1 MAALSKTAAPGVPPE
16 FEPSFDN
23 VQRAAWHR
31 RGFLSSQT
39 AYVTLAF
46 IIITALVA
54 TLAGNFTSASN
65 LLNISRNLS
74 YIALI
79 SLGMTVVII
88 TGGIDLSV
96 GAVTALTAVC
106 TMVLMRLVADSG
118 LAAVP
123 WAALIVP
130 IGAGL
135 ALSAFVGWVNG
146 MMVARVG
153 LSPFVTTLGMLSIC
167 RGLTYVITQ
176 GRGQPPTGPYVA
188 EFLAITNGS
197 FGGLPASVVY
207 MLVCALA
214 LGFALH
220 HTGWGRHLFAIG
232 GNEQAAVRTGVRVS
246 RIKVGAYVL
255 CSLSAGLTGILLAGW
270 LGSAPANLASG
281 YELRVIAA
289 SVIGGANLAGGAGGP
304 VGAVIGAALIEVI
317 RNGLVL
323 GRVDAYWQDA
333 LIGLI
338 IILAVLVDRLRTRQ
352 R

>member
-1 MAALSKTAAPGVPPE
+1 MSVLSKAAPPE
-16 FEPSFDN
+16 IDPGFEN
-23 VQRAAWHR
+23 IRRAAWHR
-31 RGFLSSQT
+31 RGFLGSQT

-46 IIITALVA
+46 VIITLLVA
-54 TLAGNFTSASN
+54 TLAGNFTTTNN
-65 LLNISRNLS
+65 LLNISRNFS

-106 TMVLMRLVADSG
+106 TMVLMRWVTDSA
-118 LAAVP
+118 LSAAP
-123 WAALIVP
+123 WAALVVP
-130 IGAGL
+130 IAAGL
-135 ALSAFVGWVNG
+135 VLSAFVGWVNG

-176 GRGQPPTGPYVA
+176 GRGQPPSGPYVA
-188 EFLAITNGS
+188 EFLSVTNGNV
-197 FGGLPASVVY
+197 GGLPASVVY
-207 MLVCALA
+207 MLVCAVV
-214 LGFALH
+214 LGFALR
-220 HTGWGRHLFAIG
+220 HTSWGRHLFAIG
-232 GNEQAAVRTGVRVS
+232 GNEQAAVRTGVRVT
-246 RIKVGAYVL
+246 RVKVGAYML

-270 LGSAPANLASG
+270 LGSAPANLANG

-289 SVIGGANLAGGAGGP
+289 SVIGGANLAGGVGGP
-304 VGAVIGAALIEVI
+304 VGAVIGSALIEVI

>member
-1 MAALSKTAAPGVPPE
+1 MTQALSKAPPGADPG
-16 FEPSFDN
+16 FDN
-23 VQRAAWHR
+23 VRRAAWHR
-31 RGFLSSQT
+31 RGALGSQT

-46 IIITALVA
+46 VIITVLVA
-54 TLAGNFTSASN
+54 TLAGNFTTAGN
-65 LLNISRNLS
+65 LLNISRNFS

-79 SLGMTVVII
+79 SLGMTIVII

-106 TMVLMRLVADSG
+106 TMVAMRFVAGSA

-123 WAALIVP
+123 WAALVLP
-130 IGAGL
+130 ILAGL
-135 ALSAFVGWVNG
+135 LLSAFVGWVNG

-176 GRGQPPTGPYVA
+176 GRGQPPSGPYVA
-188 EFLAITNGS
+188 EFLSVTNGS
-197 FGGLPASVVY
+197 IGGLPASVAY
-207 MLVCALA
+207 MLICAVV
-214 LGFALH
+214 LGFALR

-232 GNEQAAVRTGVRVS
+232 GNEQAAVRTGVRVA
-246 RIKVGAYVL
+246 RVKVGAYVL

-289 SVIGGANLAGGAGGP
+289 SVIGGANLAGGVGGP
-304 VGAVIGAALIEVI
+304 LGAVIGSALIEVI

-338 IILAVLVDRLRTRQ
+338 IILAVLVDKLRTRQ
-352 R
+352 RS

>member
-1 MAALSKTAAPGVPPE
+1 MPVLSKAAPPE
-16 FEPSFDN
+16 LDPGFEN
-23 VQRAAWHR
+23 IRRAAWHR
-31 RGFLSSQT
+31 RGFLGSQT

-46 IIITALVA
+46 IIITLLVA
-54 TLAGNFTSASN
+54 TLAGNFTTANN
-65 LLNISRNLS
+65 LLNISRNFS

-106 TMVLMRLVADSG
+106 TMVLMRWVTDS
-118 LAAVP
+118 AVP
-123 WAALIVP
+123 WAALVVP
-130 IGAGL
+130 IAAGL

-176 GRGQPPTGPYVA
+176 GRGQPPSGPYVA
-188 EFLAITNGS
+188 EFLSVTNGS
-197 FGGLPASVVY
+197 VGGLPASVVY
-207 MLVCALA
+207 MLVCAVV
-214 LGFALH
+214 LGFTLR
-220 HTGWGRHLFAIG
+220 HTSWGRHLFAIG
-232 GNEQAAVRTGVRVS
+232 GNEQAAVRTGVRVT
-246 RIKVGAYVL
+246 RVKIGAYVL

-270 LGSAPANLASG
+270 LGSAPANLANG

-289 SVIGGANLAGGAGGP
+289 SVIGGANLAGGVGGP
-304 VGAVIGAALIEVI
+304 VGAVIGSALIEVI

>member
-1 MAALSKTAAPGVPPE
+1 MSASSE
-16 FEPSFDN
+16 FTN
-23 VQRAAWHR
+23 VRSVAWHK
-31 RGFLSSQT
+31 RGFFAGQT

-46 IIITALVA
+46 IVITALVA
-54 TLAGNFTSASN
+54 ALAGNFATPGN
-65 LLNISRNLS
+65 LQNISRNFS
-74 YIALI
+74 YVALI

-96 GAVTALTAVC
+96 GSVTALVAVC
-106 TMVLMRLVADSG
+106 TMIAMHWVGATA

-123 WAALIVP
+123 YASLVLP
-130 IGAGL
+130 VLFGL
-135 ALSAFVGWVNG
+135 AVAAFVGVING
-146 MMVARVG
+146 LLIARVG

-176 GRGQPPTGPYVA
+176 GRGQSPGGAYVA
-188 EFLAITNGS
+188 AFESLANGRV
-197 FGGLPASVVY
+197 GGVPAPVIY
-207 MLVCALA
+207 MLVCAVV

-220 HTGWGRHLFAIG
+220 QTAWGRHLFAVG
-232 GNEQAAVRTGVRVS
+232 GNETAAMRTGVGVTRV
-246 RIKVGAYVL
+246 KVSAYVL
-255 CSLSAGLTGILLAGW
+255 CSLSAGLAGILLAGW
-270 LGSAPANLASG
+270 LGSAPANLANG

-289 SVIGGANLAGGAGGP
+289 SVIGGANLNGGAGGP
-304 VGAVIGAALIEVI
+304 VGAVVGSALIEVI

-333 LIGLI
+333 FIGAI

>member
-1 MAALSKTAAPGVPPE
+1 MSVLSKAAPPE
-16 FEPSFDN
+16 IDPGFEN
-23 VQRAAWHR
+23 IRRTAWHR
-31 RGFLSSQT
+31 RGFLGSQT

-46 IIITALVA
+46 VIITVLVA
-54 TLAGNFTSASN
+54 TLAGNFTTANN
-65 LLNISRNLS
+65 LLNISRNFS

-106 TMVLMRLVADSG
+106 TMVLMRWVTDSP

-123 WAALIVP
+123 WAALIAP
-130 IGAGL
+130 IALGL

-146 MMVARVG
+146 MMVARAG

-176 GRGQPPTGPYVA
+176 GRGQPPSGPYVA
-188 EFLAITNGS
+188 EFLSVTNGS
-197 FGGLPASVVY
+197 VGGLPASVVY
-207 MLVCALA
+207 MLVCAVV
-214 LGFALH
+214 LGFALR
-220 HTGWGRHLFAIG
+220 HTSWGRHLFAIG
-232 GNEQAAVRTGVRVS
+232 GNEQAAVRTGVRVT
-246 RIKVGAYVL
+246 RVKIGAYVL

-270 LGSAPANLASG
+270 LGSAPANLANG

-289 SVIGGANLAGGAGGP
+289 SVIGGANLAGGVGGP
-304 VGAVIGAALIEVI
+304 VGAVIGSALIEVI

>member
-1 MAALSKTAAPGVPPE
+1 MSE
-16 FEPSFDN
+16 FTN
-23 VQRAAWHR
+23 VRRVAWHR
-31 RGFLSSQT
+31 RGFASSQT

-46 IIITALVA
+46 VVITAGVA
-54 TLAGNFTSASN
+54 LWAGNFTSVNN

-106 TMVLMRLVADSG
+106 TMIVMRWTAEVTAIPGAGLV
-118 LAAVP
+118 
-123 WAALIVP
+123 VP
-130 IGAGL
+130 IAAGL

-176 GRGQPPTGPYVA
+176 GRGQPPSGPDTA
-188 EFLAITNGS
+188 SFLAITNGS
-197 FGGLPASVVY
+197 IAGLPASVAY
-207 MLVCALA
+207 MLVAALV
-214 LGFALH
+214 LGWALH
-220 HTGWGRHLFAIG
+220 QTSWGRHLFAIG
-232 GNEQAAVRTGVRVS
+232 GNEQAAIRTGVRVA
-246 RIKVGAYVL
+246 RVKVSAYVL
-255 CSLSAGLTGILLAGW
+255 CAMSAGLAGILLAGW

-281 YELRVIAA
+281 YVLRVIAA

-338 IILAVLVDRLRTRQ
+338 IILAVLVDKLRTRQ

>member
-1 MAALSKTAAPGVPPE
+1 MSATSE
-16 FEPSFDN
+16 FTNISRP
-23 VQRAAWHR
+23 AWHR
-31 RGFLSSQT
+31 RGFLAGQT

-46 IIITALVA
+46 VIICTLVSVF
-54 TLAGNFTSASN
+54 AGNFTTAGN
-65 LLNISRNLS
+65 LLNISRNFS
-74 YIALI
+74 YIALM

-96 GAVTALTAVC
+96 GSVCALVAVC
-106 TMVLMRLVADSG
+106 SMIVMRAVAASP

-123 WAALIVP
+123 LATVVVP
-130 IGAGL
+130 IAAGL
-135 ALSAFVGWVNG
+135 VLAGGIGLVNG
-146 MMVARVG
+146 VLIALLD

-176 GRGQPPTGPYVA
+176 GRGQSPSGPDVA
-188 EFLAITNGS
+188 AFYAITNGRL
-197 FGGLPASVVY
+197 FGLPVPVIY
-207 MLVCALA
+207 MLAAAIV
-214 LGFALH
+214 LGVALH
-220 HTGWGRHLFAIG
+220 HSVWGRHLFAIG
-232 GNEQAAVRTGVRVS
+232 GSEAAAMRTGVRVNRMKIS
-246 RIKVGAYVL
+246 AYVL
-255 CSLSAGLTGILLAGW
+255 CSLAAGAVGILLAGW

-323 GRVDAYWQDA
+323 GRVDPYWQDA

-338 IILAVLVDRLRTRQ
+338 IILAVLVDKLRVRQ
-352 R
+352 AK

>member
-1 MAALSKTAAPGVPPE
+1 MSVLSKAAPPE
-16 FEPSFDN
+16 TDPGFEN
-23 VQRAAWHR
+23 IRRTAWHR
-31 RGFLSSQT
+31 RGFLGSQT

-46 IIITALVA
+46 VIITVLVA
-54 TLAGNFTSASN
+54 TLAGNFTTTNN
-65 LLNISRNLS
+65 LLNISRNFS

-106 TMVLMRLVADSG
+106 TMVLMRWVTESPIV
-118 LAAVP
+118 AVP
-123 WAALIVP
+123 WAALVVP
-130 IGAGL
+130 IALGL

-176 GRGQPPTGPYVA
+176 GRGQPPSGPYVA
-188 EFLAITNGS
+188 EFLSVTNGNV
-197 FGGLPASVVY
+197 GGLPASVVY
-207 MLVCALA
+207 MLVCAVV
-214 LGFALH
+214 LGFTLR
-220 HTGWGRHLFAIG
+220 HTSWGRHLFAIG
-232 GNEQAAVRTGVRVS
+232 GNEQAAVRTGVRVT
-246 RIKVGAYVL
+246 RVKIGAYML

-270 LGSAPANLASG
+270 LGSAPANLANG

-289 SVIGGANLAGGAGGP
+289 SVIGGANLAGGVGGP
-304 VGAVIGAALIEVI
+304 IGAVIGSALIEVI

>member
-1 MAALSKTAAPGVPPE
+1 MSE
-16 FEPSFDN
+16 FTNISR
-23 VQRAAWHR
+23 VAWHR

-46 IIITALVA
+46 VLITLMVAL
-54 TLAGNFTSASN
+54 LAGNFTTANN
-65 LLNISRNLS
+65 LLNITRNLS
-74 YIALI
+74 YIAII

-106 TMVLMRLVADSG
+106 AMIVMRWVTEAGIS
-118 LAAVP
+118 VP
-123 WAALIVP
+123 
-130 IGAGL
+130 GAGL
-135 ALSAFVGWVNG
+135 VAPIVAGLAVAGFVGWVNG
-146 MMVARVG
+146 MMIARVG

-176 GRGQPPTGPYVA
+176 GRGQPPTGRDVPA
-188 EFLAITNGS
+188 FLAVTNGS
-197 FGGLPASVVY
+197 FEGVPASVAY
-207 MLVCALA
+207 MLACALA
-214 LGFALH
+214 LGWALH
-220 HTGWGRHLFAIG
+220 QTSWGRHLFAVG
-232 GNEQAAVRTGVRVS
+232 GNEQAAIRTGVRVAHV
-246 RIKVGAYVL
+246 KVSAYVL
-255 CSLSAGLTGILLAGW
+255 CSLSAGLAGILLAGW

-281 YELRVIAA
+281 YELREIAA
-289 SVIGGANLAGGAGGP
+289 SVIGGANLAGGIGGP

-338 IILAVLVDRLRTRQ
+338 IILAVLVDKLRTRQ

>member
-1 MAALSKTAAPGVPPE
+1 MSVLFKAAPPE
-16 FEPSFDN
+16 TDPGFEN
-23 VQRAAWHR
+23 IRRTVWHR
-31 RGFLSSQT
+31 RGFLGSQT

-46 IIITALVA
+46 IIITLLVA
-54 TLAGNFTSASN
+54 TLAGNFTTTNN
-65 LLNISRNLS
+65 LLNISRNFS

-106 TMVLMRLVADSG
+106 TMVLMRWVTDSP

-123 WAALIVP
+123 WAALVVP
-130 IGAGL
+130 IAAGL

-176 GRGQPPTGPYVA
+176 GRGQPPSGPYVA
-188 EFLAITNGS
+188 EFLSVTNGNV
-197 FGGLPASVVY
+197 GGLPASVVY
-207 MLVCALA
+207 MLVCAMV
-214 LGFALH
+214 LGFTLR
-220 HTGWGRHLFAIG
+220 HTSWGRHLFAIG
-232 GNEQAAVRTGVRVS
+232 GNEQAAVRTGVRVTRVKIS
-246 RIKVGAYVL
+246 AYML

-270 LGSAPANLASG
+270 LGSAPANLANG

-289 SVIGGANLAGGAGGP
+289 SVIGGANLAGGVGGP
-304 VGAVIGAALIEVI
+304 VGAVIGSALIEVI